1 MNRGRVGAIT
11 LWGLGHM
18 RPASGTW
25 GSMPPVLL
33 AAGLWLAGFGPI
45 DAPIIYH
52 ATLAAVL
59 VLASAACVAQGD
71 AAESRF
77 GRKDPG
83 DAVADEAA
91 GQSLPLMALPLW
103 TLASPAAAAWTF
115 LFAFLAFR
123 VMDIVKPWP
132 AHRLQALPA
141 GWGILADD
149 LAAGLYALAVVQL
162 VTRVLAI

>member
-1 MNRGRVGAIT
+1 MNRGRVDAIT

-18 RPASGTW
+18 KPASGTW

-33 AAGLWLAGFGPI
+33 AVGLWLAGCGPI
-45 DAPIIYH
+45 DAPILYH
-52 ATLAAVL
+52 AALAMVI
-59 VLASAACVAQGD
+59 VLASAACIAQGD

-77 GRKDPG
+77 GTKDPG
-83 DAVADEAA
+83 PAVADEAA
-91 GQSLPLMALPLW
+91 GQCLPLIALPLW
-103 TLASPAAAAWTF
+103 SLASPAAAAWTF
-115 LFAFLAFR
+115 IFAFLSFR
-123 VMDIVKPWP
+123 VMDILKPWP

-162 VTRVLAI
+162 VSRVLVV